1 MSRLGWTPT
10 MHQSYLWVI
19 HPKRPK
25 GFNLAFGRFGDL
37 VSSYPLYMSFLY
49 CFYMCKQIDIVPVL
63 NHSTSCSRK
72 MRSIPPC
79 TLVKSCQSNFGHSDR
94 AVQRQCP
101 EKKGIFVMRFCCHR
115 PVGECELFFRF
126 FHIQLVSLRKRI
138 RYFLIFFFFFFVSTL
153 EDFWPPFH
161 PVFRTNRS
169 KLPKHRPFPPW
180 SARAMVCCSWRHGG
194 ALSTVPRRSP

>member
-1 MSRLGWTPT
+1 MGNQPRKAIKELRFLWRRGILKKGQKIPSMPAAWLFKASVRFLGWGWLVLNLKKFFPEKGGILMSRLGWTPT

-49 CFYMCKQIDIVPVL
+49 CLYMCKQIDIVPVL

-79 TLVKSCQSNFGHSDR
+79 TLVKSCQSNLAIQTGLSKGNAPR
-94 AVQRQCP
+94 
-101 EKKGIFVMRFCCHR
+101 KKG
-115 PVGECELFFRF
+115 
-126 FHIQLVSLRKRI
+126 
-138 RYFLIFFFFFFVSTL
+138 FLS
-153 EDFWPPFH
+153 
-161 PVFRTNRS
+161 
-169 KLPKHRPFPPW
+169 
-180 SARAMVCCSWRHGG
+180 
-194 ALSTVPRRSP
+194 

>member
-1 MSRLGWTPT
+1 MGNQPRKAIKELRFLWRRGILKKGQKIPSMPASWLFKASVWFLGWGWLVLNLLSFFPEKGGILMSRLGWTPT

-49 CFYMCKQIDIVPVL
+49 CLYMCKQIDIVPVL

-126 FHIQLVSLRKRI
+126 FHIQLVS
-138 RYFLIFFFFFFVSTL
+138 F
-153 EDFWPPFH
+153 
-161 PVFRTNRS
+161 
-169 KLPKHRPFPPW
+169 
-180 SARAMVCCSWRHGG
+180 
-194 ALSTVPRRSP
+194 